1 MKARKLIEDLIN
13 TREFQKFC
21 DNFCPHRRE
30 GCRHD
35 CQFFWFR
42 DWVTVNG

>member
-21 DNFCPHRRE
+21 DSFCHIGVKDAGMIASFSGSE
-30 GCRHD
+30 TG
-35 CQFFWFR
+35 
-42 DWVTVNG
+42 

>member
-21 DNFCPHRRE
+21 VSFCPHRRKDAGMIASFSGSE
-30 GCRHD
+30 TG
-35 CQFFWFR
+35 
-42 DWVTVNG
+42 